1 MIVAIRGKRLMA
13 RQIFIG
19 LLMLTEAVLLG
30 AGPMEQP
37 KAVPP
42 RPDTMTIQILQG
54 LLKEVVQDLKGESG
68 QWRFTYAK
76 VDMAILTSLAHDRMR
91 IIAPVGPEADVT
103 DQQRQR
109 MLAANFHSA
118 LDARYATS
126 NGMVYA
132 AYLHPL
138 SPLQRD
144 EVLSAL
150 HQVAQLV
157 KTFGTTYSSSD
168 LSFGAP
174 RPPNQPDR
182 HKEPYY

>member
-1 MIVAIRGKRLMA
+1 MTRL
-13 RQIFIG
+13 IFIG
-19 LLMLTEAVLLG
+19 LQILAGATLLC
-30 AGPMEQP
+30 AGPVDQP
-37 KAVPP
+37 KTIPP
-42 RPDTMTIQILQG
+42 RSETMTIPLLQG
-54 LLKEVVQDLKGESG
+54 LLKDVVQDLKGESG
-68 QWRFTYAK
+68 QWRFTYDGI
-76 VDMAILTSLAHDRMR
+76 DMAILTSVAHDRMR
-91 IIAPVGPEADVT
+91 IIAPVGPEAEVT

-126 NGMVYA
+126 NGIVYA

-138 SPLQRD
+138 SSLQQD
-144 EVLSAL
+144 EVRSAL

-168 LSFGAP
+168 LSFGSPSPPP
-174 RPPNQPDR
+174 RSDQ

>member
-1 MIVAIRGKRLMA
+1 MA
-13 RQIFIG
+13 RLIFMG
-19 LLMLTEAVLLG
+19 LLILAGAILLG
-30 AGPMEQP
+30 EGPADQP
-37 KAVPP
+37 TTVLP
-42 RPDTMTIQILQG
+42 RSETMTIPLLQG
-54 LLKEVVQDLKGESG
+54 LLKEVAQDLKGESG
-68 QWRFTYAK
+68 QWRFTYGGI
-76 VDMAILTSLAHDRMR
+76 DMAILTSVAHDRMR
-91 IIAPVGPEADVT
+91 IIAPIGPETDVT

-144 EVLSAL
+144 EVRSAL

-174 RPPNQPDR
+174 RPPNQPDP
-182 HKEPYY
+182 HKEPYD

>member
-1 MIVAIRGKRLMA
+1 MA

-19 LLMLTEAVLLG
+19 LLILAGATLVG
-30 AGPMEQP
+30 AGAVEQP

-42 RPDTMTIQILQG
+42 RSQPMTIQMLQG
-54 LLKEVVQDLKGESG
+54 LLKDVVQDLKGESG
-68 QWRFTYAK
+68 QWRFTYGE
-76 VDMAILTSLAHDRMR
+76 VDMAILTSVAHDRMR

-118 LDARYATS
+118 LDARYAMS
-126 NGMVYA
+126 NGMIYA

-144 EVLSAL
+144 EVFSAL

-157 KTFGTTYSSSD
+157 KTFGTTYSSSG
-168 LSFGAP
+168 LSFGSPGPPP
-174 RPPNQPDR
+174 RSDQ

>member
-1 MIVAIRGKRLMA
+1 MIVAIQGKRLMA

-19 LLMLTEAVLLG
+19 LLILAGTTLLG
-30 AGPMEQP
+30 AGPVEQP

-42 RPDTMTIQILQG
+42 RLDTMTIQILQG
-54 LLKEVVQDLKGESG
+54 LLKEVAQDLKGESG
-68 QWRFTYAK
+68 QWRFTYGGI
-76 VDMAILTSLAHDRMR
+76 DMAILTSVAHDRMR

-138 SPLQRD
+138 SPLQRN

-174 RPPNQPDR
+174 SPPPRSDQ

>member
-1 MIVAIRGKRLMA
+1 MA

-19 LLMLTEAVLLG
+19 LLILAGATLVG
-30 AGPMEQP
+30 AGAVEQP

-42 RPDTMTIQILQG
+42 RSQPMTIQMLQG
-54 LLKEVVQDLKGESG
+54 LLKDVVQDLKGESG
-68 QWRFTYAK
+68 QWRFTYGE
-76 VDMAILTSLAHDRMR
+76 VDMAILTSVAHDRMR

-126 NGMVYA
+126 NGMIYA

-144 EVLSAL
+144 EVFSAL

-157 KTFGTTYSSSD
+157 KTFGTTYSSSG
-168 LSFGAP
+168 LSFGSPSPPP
-174 RPPNQPDR
+174 RSDQ